1 MNTDVPVFTVMNL
14 CVFPDM
20 SAIDEFGIFYY
31 ANGIVRGADL
41 ATKFR
46 YQPGDTLPGIFVEQ

>member
-1 MNTDVPVFTVMNL
+1 
-14 CVFPDM
+14 M

-41 ATKFR
+41 ASKFR
-46 YQPGDTLPGIFVEQ
+46 YRPGATLPGIFVGQ

>member
-1 MNTDVPVFTVMNL
+1 MSV

-31 ANGIVRGADL
+31 AVGTIRGADF
-41 ATKFR
+41 APKFR
-46 YQPGDTLPGIFVEQ
+46 YQPGDELPAMFTGG